1 MGPFA
6 ARALLFGGTE
16 KGRVQADR
24 LHAALCGTPRRP
36 GWLQQEGT
44 GRSGA
49 GGDACV
55 IRLRMSSV
63 MAS

>member
-24 LHAALCGTPRRP
+24 LHAALCGAPSRP
-36 GWLQQEGT
+36 GWLQQEET
-44 GRSGA
+44 GCSGA

-55 IRLRMSSV
+55 FRLRMSSV

>member
-6 ARALLFGGTE
+6 ARALLFGETE
-16 KGRVQADR
+16 NGRVQADR
-24 LHAALCGTPRRP
+24 LHAALCGAPRRP

-49 GGDACV
+49 GGDACA

>member
-6 ARALLFGGTE
+6 ARALLFGG

-49 GGDACV
+49 GGDACA